1 MTAPAHPAGDGATP
15 PGVPAARG
23 RPAQGR
29 PAPLDTPAERY
40 RMLRLIRGFEELALD
55 LVKSGAIPGGIHP
68 YIGQEAVAVG
78 VCSALGPGD
87 RLAST
92 HRGHGHVLARGTAP
106 HRLLAEL
113 LGRVGGSNGGRGGS
127 MHAADLSLG
136 ILGANGMVGAG
147 APIAVGAAWAAASP
161 ERVSAERAT
170 ADGPAAGRGPAE
182 GLVARRGPTDGP
194 TVGHPV
200 RRAPVAVAFFGDG
213 ALNQGVLLESLNLAA
228 MWRLPVLFVCEDN
241 GYATTLPAATAVA
254 GSATGRAA
262 AFGIPAEEVDGM
274 DTEAVRAAALRAVQ
288 RARDGGGPGFLT
300 CRTYRYEGHHTME
313 RRMKLRYRS
322 PEEVGAWRERDP
334 LPRAAALLTPA
345 AVAELD
351 RSVAEQLS
359 AAEEFALASAHPDP
373 AGALDHLYAD
383 GLRPRAGVAP

>member
-1 MTAPAHPAGDGATP
+1 
-15 PGVPAARG
+15 
-23 RPAQGR
+23 
-29 PAPLDTPAERY
+29 
-40 RMLRLIRGFEELALD
+40 MLRLIRGFEELALD

-170 ADGPAAGRGPAE
+170 ADGPAAG
-182 GLVARRGPTDGP
+182 
-194 TVGHPV
+194 HPV

-274 DTEAVRAAALRAVQ
+274 DTEAVHAAALRAVQ
-288 RARDGGGPGFLT
+288 RARDGGGPGFLA

-334 LPRAAALLTPA
+334 LPRAAALLAPA

>member
-1 MTAPAHPAGDGATP
+1 MTAPAHPAD
-15 PGVPAARG
+15 G
-23 RPAQGR
+23 RPAPGG

-40 RMLRLIRGFEELALD
+40 RMLRLIRGFEELALG
-55 LVKSGAIPGGIHP
+55 LVKAGAIPGGIHP

-78 VCSALGPGD
+78 VCSALGPAD

-127 MHAADLSLG
+127 MHAADFSLG

-147 APIAVGAAWAAASP
+147 APIAVGAAWAA
-161 ERVSAERAT
+161 RAEAGST
-170 ADGPAAGRGPAE
+170 GSGPADPAGRM
-182 GLVARRGPTDGP
+182 
-194 TVGHPV
+194 
-200 RRAPVAVAFFGDG
+200 PVAVAFFGDG

-274 DTEAVRAAALRAVQ
+274 DTEAVRAAALRAVG
-288 RARDGGGPGFLT
+288 RARSGGGPGFLA

-313 RRMKLRYRS
+313 RRMKLRYRA
-322 PEEVGAWRERDP
+322 PEEVEAWRERDP
-334 LPRAAALLTPA
+334 LPRAAALLDPA
-345 AVAELD
+345 TVAGLD
-351 RSVAEQLS
+351 RSVAEQLA
-359 AAEEFALASAHPDP
+359 AAEEFALASEHPDP

-383 GLRPRAGVAP
+383 GLRPRAGVTP

>member
-1 MTAPAHPAGDGATP
+1 MTAPPKAAAGPGTPAESRT
-15 PGVPAARG
+15 PAAPG
-23 RPAQGR
+23 T

-40 RMLRLIRGFEELALD
+40 RMLRLIRGFEELALG

-78 VCSALGPGD
+78 VCSALLPAD
-87 RLAST
+87 RLTST

-136 ILGANGMVGAG
+136 ILGANGIVGAG
-147 APIAVGAAWAAASP
+147 APIAVGAAWAAQ
-161 ERVSAERAT
+161 RA
-170 ADGPAAGRGPAE
+170 AAGQEPPA
-182 GLVARRGPTDGP
+182 RT
-194 TVGHPV
+194 
-200 RRAPVAVAFFGDG
+200 PVAVAFFGDG

-274 DTEAVRAAALRAVQ
+274 DTEAVRAAALRAVE
-288 RARDGGGPGFLT
+288 RARGGGGPGFLV

-313 RRMKLRYRS
+313 RRMKLRYRT
-322 PEEVGAWRERDP
+322 PEEVEAWRERDP
-334 LPRAAALLTPA
+334 LPRAAALLDPA
-345 AVAELD
+345 VTAGQD
-351 RSVAEQLS
+351 RSVAEQLA
-359 AAEEFALASAHPDP
+359 AAEEFALASEHPDP

-383 GLRPRAGVAP
+383 GLRPRAGVTP

>member
-1 MTAPAHPAGDGATP
+1 MTAPARTTAADDAGTCAVPSGGDGTQA
-15 PGVPAARG
+15 
-23 RPAQGR
+23 R
-29 PAPLDTPAERY
+29 PAPLGTPAERY
-40 RMLRLIRGFEELALD
+40 RMLRLIRAFEELALG

-113 LGRVGGSNGGRGGS
+113 LGRVDGSNGGRGGS
-127 MHAADLSLG
+127 MHAADFSLG

-147 APIAVGAAWAAASP
+147 APIAVGAAWAAARAATSP
-161 ERVSAERAT
+161 ERS
-170 ADGPAAGRGPAE
+170 AAGRVIADGSVAARPGPGRTA
-182 GLVARRGPTDGP
+182 
-194 TVGHPV
+194 
-200 RRAPVAVAFFGDG
+200 VAVAFFGDG

-274 DTEAVRAAALRAVQ
+274 DTEAVRAAALRAVE
-288 RARDGGGPGFLT
+288 RARTGRGPGFLA

-313 RRMKLRYRS
+313 RRMKLRYRA
-322 PEEVGAWRERDP
+322 PEEVEAWRERDP
-334 LPRAAALLTPA
+334 LPRAAALLDPA
-345 AVAELD
+345 TVAELD
-351 RSVAEQLS
+351 RSVAEQL
-359 AAEEFALASAHPDP
+359 AGAEEFALASEHPDP

-383 GLRPRAGVAP
+383 GLRPRAGATP

>member
-1 MTAPAHPAGDGATP
+1 MTPPAHTAGEAPALP
-15 PGVPAARG
+15 
-23 RPAQGR
+23 GR

-40 RMLRLIRGFEELALD
+40 RMLRLIRGFEELALG

-78 VCSALGPGD
+78 VCSALGPAD

-147 APIAVGAAWAAASP
+147 APIAVGAAWAAATP
-161 ERVSAERAT
+161 ERTT
-170 ADGPAAGRGPAE
+170 ADGSEPAGSEAGR
-182 GLVARRGPTDGP
+182 T
-194 TVGHPV
+194 
-200 RRAPVAVAFFGDG
+200 PVAVAFFGDG

-228 MWRLPVLFVCEDN
+228 MWRLPMLFVCEDN

-274 DTEAVRAAALRAVQ
+274 DTEAVRTAALRAVA
-288 RARDGGGPGFLT
+288 RARGGRGPGFLA

-322 PEEVGAWRERDP
+322 PEEVDAWRERDP
-334 LPRAAALLTPA
+334 LPRAAALLDPA
-345 AVAELD
+345 TVAELD
-351 RSVAEQLS
+351 RSVSEQLA
-359 AAEEFALASAHPDP
+359 AAEEFALASEHPDP

-383 GLRPRAGVAP
+383 GLRPRAGVTP